1 MDTMA
6 TLRRRHEERDE
17 ERRLGRCRM
26 YMRRLCRTGGDTWQ
40 CVNGRM
46 RGNEERE
53 LAAIYLLGETGML
66 KSYFHMILPNED
78 RDYIRNAIAAMR
90 EYGNL

>member
-53 LAAIYLLGETGML
+53 LAAICLLGETGML
-66 KSYFHMILPNED
+66 NAFSAVSARLDFRTRAVLPVF
-78 RDYIRNAIAAMR
+78 
-90 EYGNL
+90 LVSVLL

>member
-1 MDTMA
+1 MKKGMKNVVWAVVGCTCA
-6 TLRRRHEERDE
+6 VCAGLVGTHGIR
-17 ERRLGRCRM
+17 
-26 YMRRLCRTGGDTWQ
+26 
-40 CVNGRM
+40 VNGRM